1 MELRT
6 LGDVTPRRP
15 DARLKVWALALG
27 LGALAL
33 LLYTWRLDTS
43 PIYLQHDEIFF
54 ALQAQAISVTG
65 HDSNGRLLPVY
76 FEVERGHWF
85 QPAIIYAMALVFK
98 AVPLSIAAIR
108 TPTAIVGAV
117 NVVLMFFIARR
128 LFNRTGVAVLTPLIL
143 TLTPAH
149 FIHSRVAMDYLF
161 PIPFVLGWLL
171 CVLTFLETRKIVV
184 LLIGTSLL
192 GIGFYGYL
200 AAIVMMPIYA
210 AITGVMLCW
219 ARARRRDYVIALA
232 GFAWPIVPA
241 AVFLLLHPEMVI
253 DFVTRYRVYGTPLP
267 YRGAIMRIGLYWGAF
282 DPSQLF
288 FSGGAN
294 LINTTR
300 QAGVFLLPLAV
311 LLPFGIARVLR
322 RPIPLSR
329 RLLLLGLVSAPL
341 TAVLVPESGAID
353 RMLSLVPFGV
363 LLAACG
369 IEAASAGSKMA
380 RAGLVVLLIAM
391 PVQFAAFSA
400 DYFSGYRVRSSY
412 WFEENLREAVD
423 ATLARDHDT
432 PAPEI
437 RINAAIPFVEYR
449 WKWYLTMYGRK
460 DLLARTVISDVNPRA
475 IEDLRPGSLLLTHR
489 SDDVRERS
497 MTEGLQQVAAVVEP
511 TGEPSFLVL
520 TK

>member
-1 MELRT
+1 MERT
-6 LGDVTPRRP
+6 LGGVTPRRP
-15 DARLKVWALALG
+15 GARLQVWAIALG

-33 LLYTWRLDTS
+33 LLYTWRLDTA

-54 ALQAQAISVTG
+54 ALQAQAISATG

-98 AVPLSIAAIR
+98 ALPLSIAAIR
-108 TPTAIVGAV
+108 TPTAIVGAI

-128 LFNRTGVAVLTPLIL
+128 LFHRTGVAVLAPLML

-171 CVLTFLETRKIVV
+171 CLLAFLETRRALV
-184 LLIGTSLL
+184 LLVGTSLL
-192 GIGFYGYL
+192 GMGFYGYI

-210 AITGVMLCW
+210 VITGVMLYW
-219 ARARRRDYVIALA
+219 ARAPRCDYLVALA
-232 GFAWPIVPA
+232 GFAWPIVPGA
-241 AVFLLLHPEMVI
+241 IFLLVHPEMVI

-267 YRGAIMRIGLYWGAF
+267 YRGAITRIGLYWGAF

-322 RPIPLSR
+322 PPVSLSR

-363 LLAACG
+363 LFAACG
-369 IEAASAGSKMA
+369 IDAASAGSA
-380 RAGLVVLLIAM
+380 RSRAGLAVLLMAM

-423 ATLARDHDT
+423 ATLARDNHA

-460 DLLARTVISDVNPRA
+460 ELLARTVVCPLDAEGIDRLPA
-475 IEDLRPGSLLLTHR
+475 GSLVLTHR
-489 SDDVRERS
+489 SDDADVQAV
-497 MTEGLQQVAAVVEP
+497 TDGLRRVAEIVEP
-511 TGEPSFLVL
+511 TGESSFLVL